1 VDVQQITDVDAI
13 LLSGSFFFSPAAEM
27 DLSAETTT
35 DADAVAAETTAAGW
49 FFFCYSVAATETDA
63 AESSNICVRNVCSK
77 VHNQKGM
84 QYLHPF
90 LHIKCYP
97 SFVAFSFWIWRST
110 ASFTLHSVGT
120 FRRFRHSS
128 STS

>member
-1 VDVQQITDVDAI
+1 M
-13 LLSGSFFFSPAAEM
+13 AA
-27 DLSAETTT
+27 
-35 DADAVAAETTAAGW
+35 
-49 FFFCYSVAATETDA
+49 ETDA

-97 SFVAFSFWIWRST
+97 SFVENIFPLFVSLLENKERC
-110 ASFTLHSVGT
+110 
-120 FRRFRHSS
+120 SS
-128 STS
+128 G

>member
-1 VDVQQITDVDAI
+1 MDVQQITDVDAI
-13 LLSGSFFFSPAAEM
+13 LLSGSFFFSPAVEM

-35 DADAVAAETTAAGW
+35 DADAVAA
-49 FFFCYSVAATETDA
+49 ETDA

-97 SFVAFSFWIWRST
+97 SFVAFSFWI
-110 ASFTLHSVGT
+110 
-120 FRRFRHSS
+120 
-128 STS
+128 